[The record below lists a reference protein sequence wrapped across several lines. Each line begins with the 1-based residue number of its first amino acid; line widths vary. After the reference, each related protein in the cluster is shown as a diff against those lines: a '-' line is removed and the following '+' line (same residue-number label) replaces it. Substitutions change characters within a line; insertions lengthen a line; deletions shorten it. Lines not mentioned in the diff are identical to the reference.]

1 MQVLRIERGDL
12 EDEVVTPIGAADASE
27 LRVWL
32 NRIVY
37 RGMLFSMGSIAV
49 GLYQVDRSLAWSFA
63 KLSARNLA
71 LATGVEVKLF
81 GEENLPAEPAV
92 LTPNHASHF
101 DIAALL
107 GWLPGESRF
116 AAKKELFREPVL
128 GLVMRTLGMVPI
140 DRENA
145 AESIDV
151 LNRMERLSGSS
162 LIMFPE
168 GTRSRDGRMGEFKK
182 GAFAL
187 AIALG
192 RPVVPIAIHGSAGVM
207 PPGKYLS
214 ILPGTVVVEILPA
227 IPTRGM
233 AHEDRDRLRD
243 EVRARIAARIAA
255 AREASEAAE
264 P

>member
-1 MQVLRIERGDL
+1 MQQLRIATGDL
-12 EDEVVTPIGAADASE
+12 GEEVVTPVGAADSSE

-32 NRIVY
+32 NRLIY

-49 GLYQVDRSLAWSFA
+49 GLYQVNRGVAWSFA

-81 GEENLPAEPAV
+81 GEENLPDEPAIV
-92 LTPNHASHF
+92 TPNHASHF

-128 GLVMRTLGMVPI
+128 GMVMRTLGMVPI
-140 DRENA
+140 DRESP

-151 LNRMERLSGSS
+151 LNRMERLAGSS

-182 GAFAL
+182 GPFAL
-187 AIALG
+187 AIRLG
-192 RPVVPIAIHGSAGVM
+192 RPVVPVAIHGSAGVM
-207 PPGKYLS
+207 PPGGYLS
-214 ILPGTVVVEILPA
+214 IVPGTVVIEVLPA
-227 IPTRGM
+227 IPTRGLD
-233 AHEDRDRLRD
+233 HDDRDRLRD

-255 AREASEAAE
+255 SREVDA
-264 P
+264 